1 MNNKTVFRL
10 FTVFAVF
17 SVLLFTVSP
26 LAFADFTVART
37 PYNLPIDNKFP
48 YVTSYFFGSN
58 SAIVD
63 CKMNSGSWRRY
74 IFNNN
79 YTCVNI
85 EATTS
90 SGSTYYWISF
100 YQNDSQDS
108 SYSKPY
114 YYYDIGTSY
123 SSSFSSSNWVVA
135 QLPTMASPQ
144 SARLYFTIYV
154 NSCNCPINTG
164 LGSAVLTHCDFNSY
178 YPFMNSSGSDNRI
191 QTVID
196 NQASIASS
204 QDQADSSRAARQE
217 SLENS
222 RQSQI
227 MEAGSDITVSTID
240 DWVNGQSGLAGKL
253 TELAATLSSNAD
265 IFSQNQSANQENL
278 SKAGEFVQGVF
289 NQFPTGVVAALVC
302 FLIILIA
309 VKVVGR

>member
-1 MNNKTVFRL
+1 MNKKTVHRA
-10 FTVFAVF
+10 FTVLLCLITVFVMIMAV
-17 SVLLFTVSP
+17 TP
-26 LAFADFTVART
+26 LSFADFTVSRI

-108 SYSKPY
+108 TFSKPY

-178 YPFMNSSGSDNRI
+178 YPFIKSSGSDNRI
-191 QTVID
+191 QSVID
-196 NQASIASS
+196 NQNAESS
-204 QDQADSSRAARQE
+204 ANESRYNAQQSEA
-217 SLENS
+217 NS

-227 MEAGSDITVSTID
+227 MSEGSNITVSTID
-240 DWVNGQSGLAGKL
+240 NWVGGQNGLAAKM
-253 TELAATLSSNAD
+253 TNLAATLSVNADRFSSNQAQVSAQLSSAGAIISNA
-265 IFSQNQSANQENL
+265 FG
-278 SKAGEFVQGVF
+278 K
-289 NQFPTGVVAALVC
+289 FPSVIVACMFC